1 MENLRRSRQDKISGH
16 FSPQAGFTK
25 KESHSRPV
33 EIHTLASSVLA
44 RRTHADI
51 APILGRAER
60 VGRVGHGWLRSNQA
74 YSSEPPYREQSM
86 GRRCSAD
93 QMEECVAEWSGR
105 VFHIAGSHSALLPC
119 ISILHPPLPALI
131 HMLSS
136 YCTPIVH
143 IVLTM
148 YADHD
153 TVNVSKFA
161 V

>member
-33 EIHTLASSVLA
+33 ELHTLASSVLA

-93 QMEECVAEWSGR
+93 QMEECVAEWSGGFSISR
-105 VFHIAGSHSALLPC
+105 GPTLPYCPAFPYYIPPACPHTHALL
-119 ISILHPPLPALI
+119 ILHA
-131 HMLSS
+131 HRTH
-136 YCTPIVH
+136 C
-143 IVLTM
+143 
-148 YADHD
+148 AR
-153 TVNVSKFA
+153 NV
-161 V
+161 

>member
-33 EIHTLASSVLA
+33 ELHTLASSVLA

-51 APILGRAER
+51 APILGREGRQGRTWVAEIQSGLFKR
-60 VGRVGHGWLRSNQA
+60 ASISRAEHGSAMLSRSDGRV
-74 YSSEPPYREQSM
+74 
-86 GRRCSAD
+86 CSR
-93 QMEECVAEWSGR
+93 VEWG

-136 YCTPIVH
+136 YCTLIVH
-143 IVLTM
+143 IVLAM
-148 YADHD
+148 YADH
-153 TVNVSKFA
+153 VSKFA

>member
-33 EIHTLASSVLA
+33 ELHTLASSVLA
-44 RRTHADI
+44 CRTHADI

-86 GRRCSAD
+86 GRRSDGRVCGR
-93 QMEECVAEWSGR
+93 VEWG

-131 HMLSS
+131 HITHALLILHAHRTH
-136 YCTPIVH
+136 CAH
-143 IVLTM
+143 
-148 YADHD
+148 
-153 TVNVSKFA
+153 NV
-161 V
+161 

>member
-33 EIHTLASSVLA
+33 ELHTLASSVLA
-44 RRTHADI
+44 CRTHADI

-93 QMEECVAEWSGR
+93 QMEECVAEWSGGFSISR
-105 VFHIAGSHSALLPC
+105 GPTLPYCPAFPYYIPPCLPSYTCSPHIAR
-119 ISILHPPLPALI
+119 
-131 HMLSS
+131 SS
-136 YCTPIVH
+136 YTLCSQCITQP
-143 IVLTM
+143 M
-148 YADHD
+148 
-153 TVNVSKFA
+153 
-161 V
+161 

>member
-33 EIHTLASSVLA
+33 ELHTLASSVLA
-44 RRTHADI
+44 CRTHADI

-93 QMEECVAEWSGR
+93 QMEECVAEWGVGGFPYR
-105 VFHIAGSHSALLPC
+105 GVPLCPIALHFHITSPPACPHTHALL
-119 ISILHPPLPALI
+119 ILHA
-131 HMLSS
+131 HRTH
-136 YCTPIVH
+136 C
-143 IVLTM
+143 
-148 YADHD
+148 AR
-153 TVNVSKFA
+153 NV
-161 V
+161 